1 MKNFIQS
8 LKYLKPYRVRLGISI
23 GCVILIAGL
32 WGGGLG
38 MILPGAK
45 ILLSQE
51 GLHGWAWN
59 SIVQD
64 RLSVSII
71 QRIVPAQV
79 RIEGKPIPLVLEVT
93 HVKKGGPAC
102 KAGIKEGI
110 WIVGTGT
117 RPDTPDSVLR
127 GDVLSRKIAKESQV
141 PLVLRIYDSRKKN
154 GRAETVRIV
163 PEEVHFSS
171 RLLGMVATKLPE
183 PKNFADRFGLLVLL
197 LITAAVITLLRDL
210 LRFSQEYLVMSSV
223 YRGVMDLR
231 ADNYSVVLR
240 LPTTFFSE
248 KGISDTMSR
257 LIRDTGELAR
267 GQITLFGKT
276 LVEPA
281 KAVAALAVALLI
293 SWKLTILAM
302 VAGPPAFLLI
312 RKLGK
317 RMRRASKRALE
328 RWSGMLGILE
338 ETLTGIRVVK
348 AYTMEVAER
357 KRFFRVNRALLK
369 QQKRMAA
376 IDAATAPAVEAL
388 GITAALGATCVAGY
402 WVFHYQMK
410 PDDFLTL
417 MACLFAMFDPIRKL
431 AKVAT
436 RFQQAE
442 AAAARVFELQSLPTE
457 KILRNAP
464 ALPRHTESIEFKDVS
479 FRYPNA
485 QRDAISGI
493 NLFIHAGETIVIVGP
508 NGSGKTTLAALIPR
522 LIDPTRGVVLI
533 DDADIS
539 KYSIRSLRQQIG
551 MVTQQPVLFHATIA
565 ENIAYGKRGAKQE
578 EILAAARKAFVDE
591 FVSELPQGFDTM
603 VGEHG
608 ATLSGGQ
615 CQRIAIAR
623 AILRDPAILI
633 FDEATS
639 QVDPDSERKINQAMA
654 EFRKGR
660 TSLII
665 SHRLSTVQQAD
676 RIIVMQDGKIIDIGK
691 HADLNDRCPLY
702 KQLCQQHPPNLR

>member
-1 MKNFIQS
+1 
-8 LKYLKPYRVRLGISI
+8 
-23 GCVILIAGL
+23 
-32 WGGGLG
+32 

-45 ILLSQE
+45 ILISQE

-64 RLSVSII
+64 KLKASLT
-71 QRIVPAQV
+71 QHIVPAHIQ
-79 RIEGKPIPLVLEVT
+79 IEAVPISFVLEVT
-93 HVKKGGPAC
+93 HLKKGGPAC
-102 KAGIKEGI
+102 KAGIKPGM
-110 WIVGTGT
+110 WIVGLGDKAGT
-117 RPDTPDSVLR
+117 PESVLR
-127 GDVLSRKIAKESQV
+127 GDLLARKIALSNQS
-141 PLVLRIYDSRKKN
+141 PLVLRIYDPRKKN
-154 GRAETVRIV
+154 GQVQTVRII

-171 RLLGMVATKLPE
+171 RLLGMVATNLPE
-183 PKNFADRFGLLVLL
+183 PKTFTDRFGLLVLL
-197 LITAAVITLLRDL
+197 LLAAGVITILRNL
-210 LRFSQEYLVMSSV
+210 LRFTQEYLVMSSV
-223 YRGVMDLR
+223 YRGIMDLR
-231 ADNYSVVLR
+231 AENYSIVLR

-257 LIRDTGELAR
+257 FIQDTGELAR
-267 GQITLFGKT
+267 GQVTLFGKT
-276 LVEPA
+276 LVEPT
-281 KAVAALAVALLI
+281 KAAAALIVALII
-293 SWKLTILAM
+293 SWKLTLLAM
-302 VAGPPAFLLI
+302 IAGPPAFLLI

-328 RWSGMLGILE
+328 SWSSMLGILE

-357 KRFFRVNRALLK
+357 KRFFRTNRALLK

-388 GITAALGATCVAGY
+388 GIIAGLGATCLAGW

-410 PDDFLTL
+410 PDDFLAL

-436 RFQQAE
+436 RFQRAE
-442 AAAARVFELQSLPTE
+442 AAATRVFELQHLPTE
-457 KILRNAP
+457 RIFRNAP
-464 ALPRHTESIEFKDVS
+464 PLPRHTKSIEFQNVS
-479 FRYPNA
+479 FRYPQA
-485 QRDAISGI
+485 DRDALSQI
-493 NLFIHAGETIVIVGP
+493 NLLIHAGETIVIVGP

-522 LIDPTRGVVLI
+522 LIDPTSGAVLI
-533 DDADIS
+533 DGNDIS

-551 MVTQQPVLFHATIA
+551 LVTQQPILFHATIA
-565 ENIAYGKRGAKQE
+565 ENIAYGKRGAKRD
-578 EILAAARKAFVDE
+578 EIIAAARKAFVDE
-591 FVSELPQGFDTM
+591 FVSTLPDGYNTI

-623 AILRDPAILI
+623 AILRDPSILI

-639 QVDPDSERKINQAMA
+639 QVDPDSERKIHQAMT

-660 TSLII
+660 TTLII

-676 RIIVMQDGKIIDIGK
+676 RIIVMQDGRIIDIGN
-691 HADLNDRCPLY
+691 HTELNQRCSLY
-702 KQLCQQHPPNLR
+702 KQLCQQPSVKA